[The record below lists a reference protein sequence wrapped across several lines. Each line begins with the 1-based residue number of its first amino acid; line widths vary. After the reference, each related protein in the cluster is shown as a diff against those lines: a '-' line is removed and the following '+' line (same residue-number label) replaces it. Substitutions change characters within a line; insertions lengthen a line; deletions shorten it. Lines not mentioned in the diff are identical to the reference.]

1 MRERTAGDRIR
12 VAIAGTI
19 YAKRALVRR
28 FLEDDGF
35 AVVAEANDQE
45 GLFSALRSEEPDA
58 VVLDDDI
65 ADWDVEEIRRASP
78 DAKIVLFTSAS
89 PSEHGVPGAA
99 DGYLQK
105 GVGLGALTSLL
116 RELLAEPVAPIVLP
130 APPVRVSNG
139 AAHERRVVIR
149 LAALVAALVLIAT
162 GALALVGQAPTGRE
176 RTLPTIQPTPP
187 PGGTR
192 TALDQ
197 AIADLRDLRA
207 ALRDGRYAQASVLAQ
222 ALRLDRQAALAAGFS
237 VSELDRAISSM
248 LQPIMG
254 LLGPGILS
262 TLQSILGDLLPE
274 IPQPPPLTGGGG
286 IVLPGTG
293 TAGGTVGTGG
303 TGGGGGGAGGSGGG
317 TGGGGG
323 GTGGGGTG
331 SGGTGG
337 GGTGGGGGPSEGTVP
352 ESPGGG
358 NHNGWRNKP
367 PEGGWKGENP
377 RRRGPKDQTEH
388 GEKKGQKD

>member
-78 DAKIVLFTSAS
+78 DAKIVLFTSGS
-89 PSEHGVPGAA
+89 PGEPGVPGAA

-105 GVGLGALTSLL
+105 GVGLGALTLLL
-116 RELLAEPVAPIVLP
+116 RELLTEPVAPIVLP
-130 APPVRVSNG
+130 APPARVPNG

-149 LAALVAALVLIAT
+149 LAALVAALVLVAT
-162 GALALVGQAPTGRE
+162 GALALVGQAPTGKEGTRA
-176 RTLPTIQPTPP
+176 LPTIQPTPP
-187 PGGTR
+187 PEATR
-192 TALDQ
+192 NALDQ
-197 AIADLRDLRA
+197 AIADLRDLRG
-207 ALRDGRYAQASVLAQ
+207 ALRDGRYAQASALAQ
-222 ALRLDRQAALAAGFS
+222 ALLLDRRRALAVGFS
-237 VSELDRAISSM
+237 VSELDRAISST
-248 LQPIMG
+248 LQPLMA

-262 TLQSILGDLLPE
+262 TLQSILGDLLPT
-274 IPQPPPLTGGGG
+274 IPQPPPLTGGAG

-293 TAGGTVGTGG
+293 AAGGTLG
-303 TGGGGGGAGGSGGG
+303 TGGGG
-317 TGGGGG
+317 GGGGG
-323 GTGGGGTG
+323 GTGGGT
-331 SGGTGG
+331 
-337 GGTGGGGGPSEGTVP
+337 GPSEGTLP

-358 NHNGWRNKP
+358 NHYGWRNKP

-377 RRRGPKDQTEH
+377 KRQSPKDQTEH

>member
-78 DAKIVLFTSAS
+78 DAKIVLFTSGS
-89 PSEHGVPGAA
+89 PSEPGVPGAA

-130 APPVRVSNG
+130 APPVRVPSG

-197 AIADLRDLRA
+197 AI
-207 ALRDGRYAQASVLAQ
+207 
-222 ALRLDRQAALAAGFS
+222 
-237 VSELDRAISSM
+237 SSM

-262 TLQSILGDLLPE
+262 TLQSILGALPPE

-323 GTGGGGTG
+323 
-331 SGGTGG
+331 
-337 GGTGGGGGPSEGTVP
+337 EG
-352 ESPGGG
+352 E
-358 NHNGWRNKP
+358 
-367 PEGGWKGENP
+367 
-377 RRRGPKDQTEH
+377 
-388 GEKKGQKD
+388 

>member
-1 MRERTAGDRIR
+1 MRERTVGDRIR

-35 AVVAEANDQE
+35 AVVAEADE
-45 GLFSALRSEEPDA
+45 PKGLFSALRSEDPDA

-78 DAKIVLFTSAS
+78 DAKIVLFTSGS
-89 PSEHGVPGAA
+89 PGEPRVPGAA

-130 APPVRVSNG
+130 APPVSVPSG

-162 GALALVGQAPTGRE
+162 GALALVGQAPTGPE

-187 PGGTR
+187 PGGTQ

-197 AIADLRDLRA
+197 AIADLGDLGA
-207 ALRDGRYAQASVLAQ
+207 ALRDGRYAQASALAQ

-237 VSELDRAISSM
+237 VSELDRAISST
-248 LQPIMG
+248 LQPLMV
-254 LLGPGILS
+254 LLAPGIVS
-262 TLQSILGDLLPE
+262 TLQSILGDLLPA
-274 IPQPPPLTGGGG
+274 IPQPPPATGGGG
-286 IVLPGTG
+286 IVLG
-293 TAGGTVGTGG
+293 GTGG
-303 TGGGGGGAGGSGGG
+303 TG
-317 TGGGGG
+317 
-323 GTGGGGTG
+323 
-331 SGGTGG
+331 GGTGG
-337 GGTGGGGGPSEGTVP
+337 GGTGGGGTGGGGSGDGGSGGGPSEGAALA
-352 ESPGGG
+352 SPGGG

-377 RRRGPKDQTEH
+377 KRQSPKE
-388 GEKKGQKD
+388 G

>member
-35 AVVAEANDQE
+35 AVVAEANDPE

-78 DAKIVLFTSAS
+78 DAKIVLFTSGI
-89 PSEHGVPGAA
+89 PGEPEVPGA

-116 RELLAEPVAPIVLP
+116 RDLLAEPVAPIVLP
-130 APPVRVSNG
+130 PPPVRVPTG

-149 LAALVAALVLIAT
+149 LASLVAAVVLIAT
-162 GALALVGQAPTGRE
+162 GALALVGQAPTGPE
-176 RTLPTIQPTPP
+176 GTRTLPTIQPTPP
-187 PGGTR
+187 PEGA

-207 ALRDGRYAQASVLAQ
+207 ALRDGRYAEASALAQ
-222 ALRLDRQAALAAGFS
+222 ALLLDRQAALAAGFS
-237 VSELDRAISSM
+237 VSELDRAISSTLRPVM
-248 LQPIMG
+248 I
-254 LLGPGILS
+254 LLGPGILA
-262 TLQSILGDLLPE
+262 TLQSILGDLLPA

-286 IVLPGTG
+286 IILPGTG
-293 TAGGTVGTGG
+293 AAGGTVGTVGTGG
-303 TGGGGGGAGGSGGG
+303 TGGGTAGGTGGG

-323 GTGGGGTG
+323 GTGGGG
-331 SGGTGG
+331 
-337 GGTGGGGGPSEGTVP
+337 GGGGGGGEDGGGGVPTVGVIP
-352 ESPGGG
+352 ESPSSG

-377 RRRGPKDQTEH
+377 KREGPKE
-388 GEKKGQKD
+388 G

>member
-45 GLFSALRSEEPDA
+45 GLFSALQSEEPDA
-58 VVLDDDI
+58 VVLDDDM

-78 DAKIVLFTSAS
+78 DAKIVLFTSGS
-89 PSEHGVPGAA
+89 PGEPGVPGAA

-105 GVGLGALTSLL
+105 GVGLGALTLLL
-116 RELLAEPVAPIVLP
+116 RELLTEPVAPIVLP
-130 APPVRVSNG
+130 APPVRVPNG

-197 AIADLRDLRA
+197 AIADLRELRA

-222 ALRLDRQAALAAGFS
+222 ALLLDRQAALAAGFS
-237 VSELDRAISSM
+237 VSELDRAISST
-248 LQPIMG
+248 LQPIMS

-262 TLQSILGDLLPE
+262 TLQSILGDLLPP
-274 IPQPPPLTGGGG
+274 IIQQPPATSGGGG
-286 IVLPGTG
+286 IALPGTSA
-293 TAGGTVGTGG
+293 AGATVGTG
-303 TGGGGGGAGGSGGG
+303 
-317 TGGGGG
+317 GGGGG

-331 SGGTGG
+331 GG
-337 GGTGGGGGPSEGTVP
+337 GGSGGGDAGGGGPSEGTVP

-377 RRRGPKDQTEH
+377 KRQGPKDQTEH
-388 GEKKGQKD
+388 GEKKGQ